1 MTEDDNCALCDPEW
15 EHLSVL
21 YEILLE
27 IVSVVAVCEKQVLSK
42 QIDSTTR
49 KHSITPSFLIRLI
62 SLFDSVDPR
71 ERECLKTVTHR
82 IYGCFTNRRALI
94 RKIINHTFYQFLYE
108 THVHRGIS
116 ELLEILASIINGF
129 TVPIRPEHLQTLQKS
144 LIPLHKMT
152 SYEQYSTQLAYC
164 MSLYVTKDHSL
175 STPVLSLSSPHSQ
188 IIKGILR
195 YWPTGNSGKEIC
207 FINEIDDILQQLQ
220 PQEIRPF
227 RDALF
232 RRIAKCVKSPNFQV
246 AERALSLWR
255 GTDFDTIVMRDKENV
270 TAVARIMY
278 PALRECEKTI
288 NVSIK
293 DMARHV
299 YGLFV
304 DHCFDVI
311 DELNQQYDS
320 QDNRA

>member
-1 MTEDDNCALCDPEW
+1 
-15 EHLSVL
+15 
-21 YEILLE
+21 
-27 IVSVVAVCEKQVLSK
+27 
-42 QIDSTTR
+42 
-49 KHSITPSFLIRLI
+49 
-62 SLFDSVDPR
+62 
-71 ERECLKTVTHR
+71 
-82 IYGCFTNRRALI
+82 
-94 RKIINHTFYQFLYE
+94 
-108 THVHRGIS
+108 
-116 ELLEILASIINGF
+116 
-129 TVPIRPEHLQTLQKS
+129 
-144 LIPLHKMT
+144 MT

-288 NVSIK
+288 TPCVWVV
-293 DMARHV
+293 RRP
-299 YGLFV
+299 L
-304 DHCFDVI
+304 
-311 DELNQQYDS
+311 L
-320 QDNRA
+320 

>member
-71 ERECLKTVTHR
+71 EREYLKTVTHR

-108 THVHRGIS
+108 KKRHNGIA

-129 TVPIRPEHLQTLQKS
+129 TVPIRPEHKLSLEKS
-144 LIPLHKMT
+144 LIPLHKT
-152 SYEQYSTQLAYC
+152 HSYEDYSIQLSYC
-164 MSLYVTKDHSL
+164 MTLYVAKDPSL
-175 STPVLSLSSPHSQ
+175 STPVRAP
-188 IIKGILR
+188 
-195 YWPTGNSGKEIC
+195 PPP
-207 FINEIDDILQQLQ
+207 QQ
-220 PQEIRPF
+220 
-227 RDALF
+227 
-232 RRIAKCVKSPNFQV
+232 
-246 AERALSLWR
+246 
-255 GTDFDTIVMRDKENV
+255 
-270 TAVARIMY
+270 
-278 PALRECEKTI
+278 
-288 NVSIK
+288 
-293 DMARHV
+293 
-299 YGLFV
+299 
-304 DHCFDVI
+304 
-311 DELNQQYDS
+311 
-320 QDNRA
+320 